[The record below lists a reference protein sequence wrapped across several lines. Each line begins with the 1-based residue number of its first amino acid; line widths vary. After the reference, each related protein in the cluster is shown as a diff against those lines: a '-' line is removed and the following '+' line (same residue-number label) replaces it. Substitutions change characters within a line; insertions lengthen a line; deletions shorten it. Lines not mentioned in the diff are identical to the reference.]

1 MWKQIKI
8 DGKNADVFLPD
19 KRTSDHAVVYLH
31 AHGEERLSENED
43 FTKLFEQYGYPVI
56 CPRGKKSWWLD
67 RICEDFDEQLTPMDY
82 VRTHVVNWI
91 EKELQIVAPNLALLG
106 VSMGGQGALYIS
118 YRHAR
123 TFPVVAAISSA
134 IDFYKAYGQGYPLD
148 QIFETK
154 EEARQ
159 ESATLH
165 IHPLNWPKFQFF
177 ACDPMDKTWFAGN
190 EILASK
196 LSSSGIMYE
205 CDLKTSHG
213 GHNWLYFTVMA
224 ERCMEFIDTAFKK
237 LG

>member
-1 MWKQIKI
+1 MWKQVDIA
-8 DGKNADVFLPD
+8 GKTAEAFLPAA
-19 KRTSDHAVVYLH
+19 RTSDHAIIFLH
-31 AHGEERLSENED
+31 AHGEEHLSEKDD
-43 FTKLFEQYGYPVI
+43 FTRIFEQYGYPVI

-67 RICEDFDEQLTPMDY
+67 QICNDFDAAITPMEY
-82 VRTHVVNWI
+82 VKTQVVDWI
-91 EKELQIVAPNLALLG
+91 EAELGITAPNLALLG
-106 VSMGGQGALYIS
+106 ISMGGQGALNIS

-134 IDFYKAYGQGYPLD
+134 IDFYKAYGQGFPLD
-148 QIFETK
+148 EIFDSK
-154 EEARQ
+154 EKARQ

-196 LSSSGIMYE
+196 LSSSGIIYD

-213 GHNWLYFTVMA
+213 GHNWIYFTAMA
-224 ERCMEFIDTAFKK
+224 ERCMAYIDESFRK

>member
-43 FTKLFEQYGYPVI
+43 ITKLFEQYGYPVI

-106 VSMGGQGALYIS
+106 VSMGGQGALNIS

>member
-1 MWKQIKI
+1 MWKQIEI
-8 DGKNADVFLPD
+8 DGKPAEAFLPAE
-19 KRTSDHAVVYLH
+19 RTSDHAIVYLH
-31 AHGEERLSENED
+31 AHGEERLSQNED

-56 CPRGKKSWWLD
+56 CPRGKQSWWLD
-67 RICEDFDEQLTPMDY
+67 NVCQDFDELLTPMEF
-82 VRTHVVNWI
+82 VRTNLVQWI
-91 EKELQIVAPNLALLG
+91 EKELQISAPNLALLG
-106 VSMGGQGALYIS
+106 VSMGGQGALNIS
-118 YRHAR
+118 YRYAR

-134 IDFYKAYGQGYPLD
+134 IDFYKAYGQGFPLD
-148 QIFETK
+148 EIFESK

-213 GHNWLYFTVMA
+213 GHNWIYFTVMA

-237 LG
+237 IS

>member
-106 VSMGGQGALYIS
+106 VSMGGQGALNIS